1 MERDELRQ
9 KRTALK
15 RASGKTL
22 DNMQKVAE
30 ESARVAK
37 VAHNARETIESLD
50 REFELQT
57 GLQGNDTKFLFAAVG
72 LQLARIVILN
82 ECTKVEPAGKGN
94 RIEEKLSEL
103 QKRLLENLRDGVDI
117 VDRPYYASLEHIVA
131 KKGVPYDATAPL
143 SEDTIQRLK
152 EKIKT
157 WGFDPDIWIPKE
169 RLGLFRG
176 GNHRFSTLGHDPILG
191 LIFGTGNIMTNT
203 ITCVKSPIQL
213 GTVEIPVLTT
223 NHVIYTTDYTDPRI
237 GIYGSTTVMLQ
248 KAAERAV
255 DQPMA
260 FIASLIKQILHIGT
274 DLYTPCGI
282 QIPGANLV
290 LSTHNVEQLTQSIST
305 GDLLKI
311 GAAAKLA
318 EFINMLIGALHGLM
332 YDPSASGPRDI
343 YGIRTRKIL
352 LYSNLIATSS
362 NVIWVGA
369 NMNVG
374 NENAAAQLD
383 IGGLIITIGRLIN
396 DTEYIRQIK
405 EEFVLGGF
413 KKMIQGNSL
422 NLEDA

>member
-1 MERDELRQ
+1 MERDEL
-9 KRTALK
+9 KRK
-15 RASGKTL
+15 RAVLKDSSGRTL

-30 ESARVAK
+30 ESTRVAE
-37 VAHNARETIESLD
+37 VAHNAKETIESLD
-50 REFELQT
+50 KEFELQT

-72 LQLARIVILN
+72 LQLARIAILN
-82 ECTKVEPAGKGN
+82 EYAKVEPAGKN

-117 VDRPYYASLEHIVA
+117 VDRPYYASLEHIVT

-152 EKIKT
+152 EELKV
-157 WGFDPDIWIPKE
+157 WRFDPSIWIPEEK
-169 RLGLFRG
+169 LGLFRG

-237 GIYGSTTVMLQ
+237 GIYGSTAVMLQ

-255 DQPMA
+255 DQPTA

-282 QIPGANLV
+282 QIPGVNLV

-311 GAAAKLA
+311 GVAAKLA
-318 EFINMLIGALHGLM
+318 EFINMLIGSLHGLM
-332 YDPSASGPRDI
+332 YDPSTSGPRDI
-343 YGIRTRKIL
+343 YSVRTRKIL

-369 NMNVG
+369 NMYVG

-396 DTEYIRQIK
+396 DTEYVRQIK